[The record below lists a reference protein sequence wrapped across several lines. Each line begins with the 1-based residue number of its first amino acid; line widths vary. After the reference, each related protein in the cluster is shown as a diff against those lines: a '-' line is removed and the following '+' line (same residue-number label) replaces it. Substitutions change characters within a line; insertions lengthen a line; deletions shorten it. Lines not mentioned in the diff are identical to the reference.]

1 MKKIH
6 GFGCAAA
13 LLIAIAPLATSCGT
27 VHHDIEL
34 TVWAATNVKAQFQE
48 QANRWAAEMAKEE
61 NGGFDVGVTVSAVG
75 EGEAASNMIT
85 DVQAGADLFCFAQD
99 QLARLRSAGALTEIV
114 DANLKAKIIADNDEV
129 SVSAASV
136 GDSLVAY
143 PLTSDNGFFMYYDK
157 SVFTD
162 ESKLENLED
171 IISVCEAAGK
181 KIYFNC
187 AGSAWYNAAFFFG
200 FGCESTWKTNSQGLF
215 YEYTDTYNSDDGIK
229 ACTALYNLVNTH
241 KSVFVDNSG
250 AADAWKQDDSG
261 KISGAVCVS
270 GTWDYTASVTALGTN
285 LGATDLPSVTVG
297 EDTVHLASFAGCK
310 LMGVKPQ
317 TDAKRGALSQLLAQ
331 ELTGAACQLERFNA
345 FGWGPSNLADQE
357 TEAVKSSIA
366 LSALR
371 KQNEYSVIQG
381 QYPGDWWTS
390 CAAIGQALAADS
402 CGGTRAEIKAI
413 LNKYESTID
422 SYINGEPDVA

>member
-6 GFGCAAA
+6 GFGCTAA
-13 LLIAIAPLATSCGT
+13 LLLAMAPLAACGT
-27 VHHDIEL
+27 VHHDVEL

-48 QANRWAAEMAKEE
+48 QANAWAAKMALEE
-61 NGGFDVGVTVSAVG
+61 NGGFDIGVTVSAVG

-99 QLARLRSAGALTEIV
+99 QLARLRSAGALNEIV
-114 DANLKAKIIADNDEV
+114 DPTLKAKIIAENDET

-171 IISVCEAAGK
+171 VIDVCEKAGR

-215 YEYTDTYNSDDGIK
+215 YEYTDTYNSENGIL
-229 ACTALYNLVNTH
+229 ACTALYNLLNTH
-241 KSVFVDNSG
+241 KDVFVDNSG
-250 AADAWKQDDSG
+250 AADAWKKDDRG
-261 KISGAVCVS
+261 NISGAVCVS
-270 GTWDYTASVTALGTN
+270 GTWDYTDSVTALGTN

-297 EDTVHLASFAGCK
+297 DVTKHLASFAGCK

-317 TDAKRGALSQLLAQ
+317 TDAKKGALSQLLAQ
-331 ELTGAACQLERFNA
+331 ELTGAACQLERFKSY
-345 FGWGPSNLADQE
+345 GWGPSNLADQATAE
-357 TEAVKSSIA
+357 VQASIA
-366 LSALR
+366 LTALN
-371 KQNEYSVIQG
+371 KQNEYAVVQG

-390 CAAIGQALAADS
+390 AAAIGQALAADS
-402 CGGTRAEIKAI
+402 CKGTRAEIKTI

-422 SYINGEPDVA
+422 SYINGEAD

>member
-6 GFGCAAA
+6 GFGCTAA
-13 LLIAIAPLATSCGT
+13 LLIAMAPLASCGV
-27 VHHDIEL
+27 VHHDVEL

-48 QANRWAAEMAKEE
+48 QANRWCEEMAKEE
-61 NGGFDVGVTVSAVG
+61 NGGFDIGVTVSAVG
-75 EGEAASNMIT
+75 EGDAASNMIT

-99 QLARLRSAGALTEIV
+99 QLARLRSAGALTEII
-114 DANLKAKIIADNDEV
+114 DAKLKASIIAANDNI
-129 SVSAASV
+129 SISAASI

-171 IISVCEAAGK
+171 IIQVCKDAGK

-187 AGSAWYNAAFFFG
+187 AGSAWYNMSFFYA

-215 YEYTDTYNSDDGIK
+215 YEYTDNYNSEGGIK
-229 ACTALYNLVNTH
+229 ACTALYNLLNTNED
-241 KSVFVDNSG
+241 VFVDNSG
-250 AADAWKQDDSG
+250 AADAWKKDDNG

-270 GTWDYTASVTALGTN
+270 GTWDYTASATALGTN
-285 LGATDLPSVTVG
+285 LGATDLPSVTVNG
-297 EDTVHLASFAGCK
+297 ETKHLFSFAGCK

-317 TDAKRGALSQLLAQ
+317 TDSKKAALSQLLAQ

-345 FGWGPSNLADQE
+345 FGWGPSNLADQNTAE
-357 TEAVKSSIA
+357 VKASVA
-366 LSALR
+366 LNAL
-371 KQNEYSVIQG
+371 KLQNEYSVMQG

-390 CAAIGQALAADS
+390 AAAIGQALAADDCTGS
-402 CGGTRAEIKAI
+402 RSEIRSI

-422 SYINGEPDVA
+422 TYINGEAD